1 MKDPINNSMAKRDYY
16 EVLGIDRNASKE
28 DIRKAYRK
36 MAMQYHPDRNPDDQT
51 AETKFKEA
59 AEAYEVLN
67 NDDKKARYDR
77 FGHEGVKSG
86 FGSQGFSDIN
96 DIFSHFSDIFSG
108 GSIFDDF
115 FGGQRTRRRKTGGT
129 PGTDLK
135 VNLKL
140 TLEEIAE
147 GVSKK
152 IKLKKLVKC
161 DVCRGTGAE
170 GGTSTKTC
178 PVCQGSGEV
187 RTVSRSVFGQFVN
200 IQPCNNCNGEG
211 TVVDN
216 PCKKCRGDGRIQ
228 EEVSVSINV
237 PAGVYQNS
245 YMTMRGEG
253 NAGRRDGPSG
263 DLIVVFEEI
272 VHDYFIRNNDDII
285 YDLFISYPDAVLG
298 SEVDVPTL
306 KGKAKLKIDPG
317 TQPGKLLRMRDKGIK
332 HLNESGYGD
341 ELVKIN
347 IEVPKK
353 VSSKEKALLKELAE
367 TPNFK
372 NFGNKDEKNFFK
384 RSGS

>member
-1 MKDPINNSMAKRDYY
+1 MTKRDYY
-16 EVLGIDRNASKE
+16 EVLGIGRNASKE
-28 DIRKAYRK
+28 EIRKAYRK
-36 MAMQYHPDRNPDDQT
+36 LAMQYHPDRNPDDQT
-51 AETKFKEA
+51 AEAKFKEA

-67 NDDKKARYDR
+67 NDEKKTRYDR
-77 FGHEGVKSG
+77 FGHDGVKSG
-86 FGSQGFSDIN
+86 FGSQGFTDIN

-115 FGGQRTRRRKTGGT
+115 FGTGQRTRKRRTAGT
-129 PGTDLK
+129 PGSDLK
-135 VNLKL
+135 VSLKL

-147 GVSKK
+147 GVAKK
-152 IKLKKLVKC
+152 IKLKKLIKC
-161 DVCRGTGAE
+161 DICNGSGAE

-200 IQPCNNCNGEG
+200 IQPCNNCSGEG
-211 TVVDN
+211 TVIDN
-216 PCKKCRGDGRIQ
+216 PCKKCHGDGRIHN
-228 EEVSVSINV
+228 EVTVSINV

-253 NAGRRDGPSG
+253 NSGKRGGPSG

-272 VHDYFIRNNDDII
+272 PHEYFVRNNDDII
-285 YDLFISYPDAVLG
+285 YELFINYPEAVLG

-306 KGKAKLKIDPG
+306 KGKAKLKIDSG

-341 ELVKIN
+341 QLVKIN
-347 IEVPKK
+347 IDVPKK
-353 VSSKEKALLKELAE
+353 VNSKEKELLKELANL
-367 TPNFK
+367 PNFK
-372 NFGNKDEKNFFK
+372 NSGNKDEKNFFK
-384 RSGS
+384 RFGF